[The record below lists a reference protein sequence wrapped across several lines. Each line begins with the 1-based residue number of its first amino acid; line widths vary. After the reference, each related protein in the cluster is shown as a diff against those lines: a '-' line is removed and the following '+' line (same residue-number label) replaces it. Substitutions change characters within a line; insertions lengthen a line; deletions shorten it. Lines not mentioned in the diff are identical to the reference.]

1 MTADF
6 YENEKLDGAEEQIS
20 YRDAFSRLIPYLK
33 EHTKGLIICLILLAG
48 GTLLSL
54 YWPKLL
60 RDALDINLAENDV
73 KGLIYTV
80 IAIGVIQLTTII
92 VQYIMRIKLEI
103 IGQDVM
109 LSLKRRIFHHILSLD
124 VSYFDKNPVGRLMAR
139 VESDAEALRTMFTN
153 TIVLIVGDII
163 LIAGIY
169 SLLFYFN
176 WKLASILFINVPII
190 AVMVYIFHKK
200 TTPKF
205 YEVRRKMAEVTAL
218 LAEFLHGMSI
228 VQIFHSGA
236 YARKRV
242 DNANRL
248 KFDDDAYVN
257 IAVILFF
264 NTVFFVEYVKIGLI
278 LILGPMFDI
287 SFGTIVMFIIYV
299 WRSFEPIWRTSE
311 QLSTFQKAIAGSKR
325 IFALLS
331 EEPRITEPKNAVQ
344 WDGLTDAV
352 EFENVTFSYTDDDNY
367 VLKNVSFKIEKG
379 KRVALVGVTGGGK
392 STVIS
397 LLLRYYDPQQG
408 RVLIDGKDIR
418 TIPTFDF
425 RSKFALVLQD
435 IVLFPGNIETNVS
448 LESEKVTADDVRNA
462 CERVKADT
470 FISKLKDKYTTEVSE
485 KGSNFSRGE
494 RQLLSFARA
503 LVVNP
508 DLLILDEA
516 TSSVDPET
524 ERMIQESLTKLME
537 GRTSLIIAHRLST
550 ILDADEIL
558 VLKQGEIIER
568 GTHLELIQ
576 QNGYYSDLFH
586 LQFKNNNGEL
596 ADAV

>member
-6 YENEKLDGAEEQIS
+6 YENEKLEGAEEQIS
-20 YRDAFSRLIPYLK
+20 YREAFAKLIPYLK
-33 EHTKGLIICLILLAG
+33 EHTKGLIICLILLTG

-80 IAIGVIQLTTII
+80 IAIGLIQLTTII

-109 LSLKRRIFHHILSLD
+109 LSLKRRVFHHILSLD

-139 VESDAEALRTMFTN
+139 VESDAEALRMMFTN

-163 LIAGIY
+163 LITGIY

-242 DNANRL
+242 DDANKS

-264 NTVFFVEYVKIGLI
+264 NSVFFFEYVKIGLI
-278 LILGPMFDI
+278 LILGPIFGI

-331 EEPRITEPKNAVQ
+331 EEPRITEPENAVQ
-344 WDGLTDAV
+344 WDGLNESV

-418 TIPTFDF
+418 TIPTFEF

-448 LESEKVTADDVRNA
+448 LESEKVTTEEVRNA
-462 CERVKADT
+462 CETVKADT
-470 FISKLKDKYTTEVSE
+470 FISKLKEQYATEVSE